1 LKDDEDYHH
10 AGADGQG
17 TEACDFHRP
26 GYPSPPGKK
35 IRAHHAMQQQHESQ
49 SQVEVHDIVDD
60 RLLLIFG
67 GLGQYGG
74 LKKF

>member
-1 LKDDEDYHH
+1 
-10 AGADGQG
+10 
-17 TEACDFHRP
+17 
-26 GYPSPPGKK
+26 
-35 IRAHHAMQQQHESQ
+35 MQQQHESQ